1 MESANADRTPADG
14 EWRLDIN
21 RSVEVLRRAAYMA
34 GMTKDTRFI
43 DVADLLFE
51 VRRTHPAIPDREW
64 SRMLCYT
71 PKDTTPAAWA
81 AVRRFTIE
89 TAADMTPQTRAV
101 TQRLMSMT
109 ARFHLWLW
117 VTTGATLTVTR
128 AYTQLNIDRY
138 LATELK
144 AHSPK
149 HRWGVSRQLVKVGR
163 ELADADLIG
172 LPEPG
177 GRRRP
182 PFTSKQI
189 ASMHSWA
196 NSLTTP
202 LKRQNAWAILG
213 LAGGAGLTSAEII
226 RVRVTDVTV
235 EDTVVF
241 VSVRGKQARR
251 VPVRRAWANV
261 LMRSI
266 AGRETT
272 DEYLFTGYRGGEYE
286 GRSLQSFLTDHPAPT
301 RPTPSLLRTGWILH
315 HMSNNVPAPVIKE
328 LAGLRD
334 FAALARYY
342 EHAAPLDASAF
353 TDLLVGSAPSR

>member
-1 MESANADRTPADG
+1 MTNDTQLTDTADPFT
-14 EWRLDIN
+14 E
-21 RSVEVLRRAAYMA
+21 LRHIY
-34 GMTKDTRFI
+34 
-43 DVADLLFE
+43 
-51 VRRTHPAIPDREW
+51 PAIPDREW
-64 SRMLCYT
+64 SRMVCYT
-71 PKDTTPAAWA
+71 PKETTPASWT
-81 AVRRFTIE
+81 AVRSFTIE
-89 TAADMTPQTRAV
+89 TAARMTPRSRAV

-117 VTTGATLTVTR
+117 GTTGLALTITR
-128 AYTQLNIDRY
+128 AYTQRNIDRY
-138 LATELK
+138 LATDLK

-149 HRWGVSRQLVKVGR
+149 HRWGVSRQLVKIGR

-172 LPEPG
+172 LPEPDG
-177 GRRRP
+177 KRRP

-202 LKRQNAWAILG
+202 LKRRNAWAILG

-226 RVRVTDVTV
+226 RVRVSDITV
-235 EDTVVF
+235 DDTAMF

-251 VPVRRAWANV
+251 VPVRRAWAKV
-261 LMRSI
+261 LTRSI
-266 AGRETT
+266 AGREEA
-272 DEYLFTGYRGGEYE
+272 DEYLFRGYSDGEYE

-315 HMSNNVPAPVIKE
+315 HINNNVPAPVIKE
-328 LAGLRD
+328 LAGLPD
-334 FAALARYY
+334 FTALGRYY

-353 TDLLVGSAPSR
+353 TDLLVGSVLPS

>member
-1 MESANADRTPADG
+1 
-14 EWRLDIN
+14 
-21 RSVEVLRRAAYMA
+21 
-34 GMTKDTRFI
+34 MTR
-43 DVADLLFE
+43 
-51 VRRTHPAIPDREW
+51 
-64 SRMLCYT
+64 
-71 PKDTTPAAWA
+71 
-81 AVRRFTIE
+81 
-89 TAADMTPQTRAV
+89 
-101 TQRLMSMT
+101 RLMSMT

-117 VTTGATLTVTR
+117 TTAGTTFTVTR

-138 LATELK
+138 LAIELK
-144 AHSPK
+144 SHSPK
-149 HRWGVSRQLVKVGR
+149 HRWGVSRQLVKIGR

-177 GRRRP
+177 GKRRP

-213 LAGGAGLTSAEII
+213 LAGGAGLTSGEII
-226 RVRVTDVTV
+226 RVRVTDITV
-235 EDTVVF
+235 EDTAVF
-241 VSVRGKQARR
+241 VSVSGKRARK
-251 VPVRRAWANV
+251 VPVRHAWAKV
-261 LMRSI
+261 LMRSL

-272 DEYLFTGYRGGEYE
+272 DEYLFRGYNDGEYE
-286 GRSLQSFLTDHPAPT
+286 GRSLQSFLTEHPAPT

-328 LAGLRD
+328 LAGLPD

-353 TDLLVGSAPSR
+353 TALLVGSEPSR